1 MTIWFILRG
10 SRNLWKKIVFDKLII
25 FDVGSHQGKMTR
37 LFRDL
42 YNDARIYCFEPNVK
56 IVKFLKKVD
65 DNSSYLKIKNFISGK
80 KKKVI

>member
-1 MTIWFILRG
+1 
-10 SRNLWKKIVFDKLII
+10 
-25 FDVGSHQGKMTR
+25 MTR

-80 KKKVI
+80 KKKSHLTNVKVVTLNSF